1 MLCFAVA
8 VIAGYYLRAI
18 QHVDNFNG
26 YAMSAYNMLHV
37 AQARLKRL
45 PASRLPEVSTAVY
58 PLQTSKQPT

>member
-37 AQARLKRL
+37 AQGML
-45 PASRLPEVSTAVY
+45 VVV
-58 PLQTSKQPT
+58 